1 MVKTVTDCTSLV
13 IECAATLDPELF
25 RHGDLHGLDVVAV
38 PERLEERV
46 REAKEQHVVH
56 GPPAETVIDPEDRG
70 LVERSQQNL
79 VQLPCRF
86 EIDTEWLLDDDSG
99 TVSVQLR
106 RRAGWRP

>member
-1 MVKTVTDCTSLV
+1 MVIYTVSMW
-13 IECAATLDPELF
+13 F
-25 RHGDLHGLDVVAV
+25 RNDSKSAF
-38 PERLEERV
+38 
-46 REAKEQHVVH
+46 AKRKNRHVVH

-86 EIDTEWLLDDDSG
+86 EIDTELLLDDDSG